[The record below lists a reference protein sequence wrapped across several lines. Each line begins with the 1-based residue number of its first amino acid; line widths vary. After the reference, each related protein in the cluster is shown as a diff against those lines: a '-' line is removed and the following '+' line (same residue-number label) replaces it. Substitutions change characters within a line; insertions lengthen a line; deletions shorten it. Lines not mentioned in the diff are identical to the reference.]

1 MGLREKKAQR
11 NRERIVREALALFAR
26 HGYEQTTME
35 SIARAAEL
43 SPSTLYRCFPSKD
56 LIVLSRFKSYA
67 EEFARVFA
75 ACSMKRPVDEA
86 LAQAIFT
93 TLEAEDARE
102 TETLLVRSIIDKA
115 PVARARLWDYIAE
128 QQRQLCKLLA
138 HRLHAKP
145 DDLRIVLAAQTAMMI
160 AGIAADRWRST
171 GRKTPSRAT
180 AAELMRLIEQQ
191 AVVFPRPPAKSVK
204 PARRPA
210 RPAPRK

>member
-26 HGYEQTTME
+26 YGYEQTTME
-35 SIARAAEL
+35 SIAHAAEL

-56 LIVLSRFKSYA
+56 LIVLSRFRSYA

-75 ACSMKRPVDEA
+75 AYSMKHPVDEA

-115 PVARARLWDYIAE
+115 PVARARLWDYVAE

-145 DDLRIVLAAQTAMMI
+145 GDLRIVLAAQTAMMI
-160 AGIAADRWRST
+160 AGIAADRWRDT

-180 AAELMRLIEQQ
+180 AAELMRLLAGGTVI
-191 AVVFPRPPAKSVK
+191 FPRPSASAKAAARSANK
-204 PARRPA
+204 PTT
-210 RPAPRK
+210 RK